1 MKREMRTLFHAT
13 DFQSL
18 MYPNF
23 IISEILG
30 IFTELRLHL
39 LKLINA
45 LYGFL
50 WIFILCVICVY
61 ELTMLYELNLC
72 KKIKIDILIGL
83 SRRISPIYMN
93 CFWRSS
99 LMPWVRKCVYFR
111 LQIFLRDCHR
121 SHKKLSK
128 LIHAKDIFGFFFH
141 FWLALI
147 TFLI

>member
-45 LYGFL
+45 LYSMDFYS
-50 WIFILCVICVY
+50 LC
-61 ELTMLYELNLC
+61 NLC
-72 KKIKIDILIGL
+72 L
-83 SRRISPIYMN
+83 
-93 CFWRSS
+93 
-99 LMPWVRKCVYFR
+99 
-111 LQIFLRDCHR
+111 
-121 SHKKLSK
+121 
-128 LIHAKDIFGFFFH
+128 
-141 FWLALI
+141 
-147 TFLI
+147 